1 VRPKI
6 YAIIETGG
14 KQYKVTEGQMID
26 VERLKVDVGG
36 TVELDRVLLIGEGD
50 NVTTG
55 NPVVEGARV
64 TATVSKIGRAKKV
77 IVFKYKSKT
86 RYRRKNGHRQ
96 SFTTLSIDKILGPGA
111 GAPSAAKKTVTR
123 RKKKEEAADGA

>member
-26 VERLKVDVGG
+26 VELLKADVGG

-55 NPVVEGARV
+55 NPIVEGARV

-96 SFTTLSIDKILGPGA
+96 AFTTLSIDKILGPGA
-111 GAPSAAKKTVTR
+111 DAPGAAKKTVTR
-123 RKKKEEAADGA
+123 HKKKEETADGA

>member
-1 VRPKI
+1 M

-26 VERLKVDVGG
+26 VELLKADVGG

-111 GAPSAAKKTVTR
+111 DAPKAVKKTATR
-123 RKKKEEAADGA
+123 RKKKEETADGA

>member
-26 VERLKVDVGG
+26 VERLKADIGS

-55 NPVVEGARV
+55 NPVVEGARI

-96 SFTTLSIDKILGPGA
+96 AFTTLSIDKILGPGA
-111 GAPSAAKKTVTR
+111 DAPKAAKKTATR
-123 RKKKEEAADGA
+123 RKKKEETADGA